1 MDTKSLELLEFDHA
15 KALVARH
22 ASFELGRK
30 AIADLQPLNDRQ
42 TIEERLA
49 ECAEARHLLSM
60 QPDFAMGAVTDI
72 RPAVSLAAQGR
83 VLEPWE
89 LLEIAATLEA
99 VANARHRIEEVSDE
113 LPRLW
118 AIGQALSDLTTLAR
132 EITRGIGPAGEILDT
147 ASPRLMEIRRE
158 IVEERRE
165 LVSRLEQFIASPEGQ
180 HLVSDMVVT
189 QREGRYVIPVKSEF
203 RRDLQGI
210 VHDVSNSGAT
220 VFIEPWSMIEPGN
233 TLREL
238 ELEERTEIERL
249 LQERSEALG
258 AHREEMSHDV
268 EVMTRLEVAVAKA
281 RYAHEAKATEAALI
295 KAADDN
301 ALPTLTIRNARHPL
315 LGPDAVPLSLR
326 MGGDLAV
333 LVVTG
338 PNTGG
343 KTVLLKTVGL
353 MVAMTQ
359 SGIPV
364 PADDGT
370 RLPVFDSVFADIG
383 DEQSIEQTLS
393 TFSWHVSNLVRIV
406 SDSTNRS
413 LVLLDEP
420 GSATDPIEGSALAR
434 ALLQHFLS
442 KGTLTIA
449 ATHYTDVKVFAHTT
463 DGLQNASLEFDP
475 VTKKPTYRL
484 QIGFPGGSNAL
495 ATAAR
500 LGLPEELVE
509 NARRMMPKAEQD
521 LAALLADL
529 EHEKNEASTLR
540 VDLEQER
547 ASLEAMRRE
556 LHDELARLR
565 TEERRTVSEARD
577 NLVREVASLH
587 RQIRDVSA
595 ELRRARS
602 KEQVERARDTLGV
615 VRQYLETPDMQPAP
629 PEESTAVPADDG
641 QIHVGDTVRI
651 RGTFTEGTVLSF
663 SQKTFQVEV
672 QCKQTR
678 LWLGVDSLDRVE
690 PSARPHSPGISIKS
704 EKAKRDVPR
713 ELDLRGKRAEEV
725 EPELDSYVNAATL
738 ARLPSV
744 RIIHGA
750 GTGTVRTI
758 VREWAAV
765 SPLVTEHRPGERSE
779 GGEGVTI
786 LELQ

>member
-1 MDTKSLELLEFDHA
+1 MDTKSLELLEFDRA

-22 ASFELGRK
+22 ASFELARR
-30 AIADLQPLNDRQ
+30 AIADLQPSNDRQ
-42 TIEERLA
+42 VIEERLA
-49 ECAEARHLLSM
+49 ECAEARRLLSL
-60 QPDFAMGAVTDI
+60 QPDFATGAITDI

-99 VANARHRIEEVSDE
+99 VASARHRIEHVSDE

-118 AIGQALSDLTTLAR
+118 AIGQALSDLTALAHAV
-132 EITRGIGPAGEILDT
+132 TRGIGPAGEILDT
-147 ASPRLMEIRRE
+147 ASPRLMQIRRE
-158 IVEERRE
+158 LVEARRE

-220 VFIEPWSMIEPGN
+220 VFIEPWSMIQPGN
-233 TLREL
+233 VLREL

-258 AHREEMSHDV
+258 AYGDEMAHDV

-281 RYAHEAKATEAALI
+281 RYAHEVKATEAALI
-295 KAADDN
+295 DCADN
-301 ALPTLTIRNARHPL
+301 YASPTLNIRNARHPL
-315 LGPDAVPLSLR
+315 LGHDAIPLSLK
-326 MGGDLAV
+326 MGGDLTV

-353 MVAMTQ
+353 MIAMTQ

-364 PADDGT
+364 PADVGT
-370 RLPVFDSVFADIG
+370 TLPVFDSVFADIG

-406 SDSTNRS
+406 SHSTNHS

-434 ALLQHFLS
+434 ALLQHFRR

-463 DGLQNASLEFDP
+463 EGLQNASLEFDP
-475 VTKKPTYRL
+475 VTNKPTYRL
-484 QIGFPGGSNAL
+484 QMGFPGGSNAL

-500 LGLPEELVE
+500 LGLPEELLD

-529 EHEKNEASTLR
+529 EREKKEASTLR
-540 VDLEQER
+540 AELQEER
-547 ASLEAMRRE
+547 TSLTEARRE
-556 LHDELARLR
+556 LDDELARLR
-565 TEERRTVSEARD
+565 TEERRAVSEARD
-577 NLVREVASLH
+577 NLVRDVASLH
-587 RQIRDVSA
+587 RQIREASA
-595 ELRRARS
+595 ELRKTRS
-602 KEQVERARDTLGV
+602 REQVDRARDTLGV
-615 VRQYLETPDMQPAP
+615 ARQRLEGPDMQPP
-629 PEESTAVPADDG
+629 PLEESTTVPVDDG
-641 QIHVGDTVRI
+641 RIHVGDTVRI
-651 RGTFTEGTVLSF
+651 RGTFTEGTVLSL
-663 SQKTFQVEV
+663 SEKTYQVEI
-672 QCKQTR
+672 QCRQTR
-678 LWLGVDSLDRVE
+678 LWLGVDSLDKVA
-690 PSARPHSPGISIKS
+690 PSAKPDSPGISIKS
-704 EKAKRDVPR
+704 EKVNRDISR
-713 ELDLRGKRAEEV
+713 ELDLRGRRAEEV

-738 ARLPSV
+738 ARLPTV

-750 GTGTVRTI
+750 GTGTVRSI
-758 VREWAAV
+758 VREWAA
-765 SPLVTEHRPGERSE
+765 STPLVTEFRPGERSE
-779 GGEGVTI
+779 GGDGVTV
-786 LELQ
+786 LDLQ

>member
-22 ASFELGRK
+22 ASFELGRR
-30 AIADLQPLNDRQ
+30 AIADLQPSNDRQ
-42 TIEERLA
+42 AIKELLA
-49 ECAEARHLLSM
+49 ECAEARRLLSL
-60 QPDFAMGAVTDI
+60 QPDFAMGAITDI
-72 RPAVSLAAQGR
+72 RPAISLAAQGK

-89 LLEIAATLEA
+89 LMEIAATLEA
-99 VANARHRIEEVSDE
+99 VASARHRIEHMSDE

-118 AIGQALSDLTTLAR
+118 AIGQALSDLTGLAR
-132 EITRGIGPAGEILDT
+132 EVTRGIGPAGEILDT
-147 ASPRLMEIRRE
+147 ASPRLMQIRRE
-158 IVEERRE
+158 LVEERRE
-165 LVSRLEQFIASPEGQ
+165 LVSRLEQFLASPEGQ
-180 HLVSDMVVT
+180 HLVSDTVVT

-203 RRDLQGI
+203 RRELQGI

-233 TLREL
+233 VLREL
-238 ELEERTEIERL
+238 ELEERTEIQRL

-258 AHREEMSHDV
+258 ANREEMAHDI

-281 RYAHEAKATEAALI
+281 RYAHEAKAAEATLI
-295 KAADDN
+295 DLSASDAS
-301 ALPTLTIRNARHPL
+301 PTLTIRNARHPL
-315 LGPDAVPLSLR
+315 LGRDAVPLSLK
-326 MGGDLAV
+326 MGHDLTV

-370 RLPVFDSVFADIG
+370 MLPVFDSVFADIG

-406 SDSTNRS
+406 SHSTNRS

-434 ALLQHFLS
+434 SLLQHFRS

-463 DGLQNASLEFDP
+463 EGLQNASLEFDP

-484 QIGFPGGSNAL
+484 QMGFPGGSNAL

-500 LGLPEELVE
+500 LGLPEQLVD
-509 NARRMMPKAEQD
+509 NARQMMPKAEQD

-529 EHEKNEASTLR
+529 EHEKKEATALR
-540 VDLEQER
+540 AALEQER
-547 ASLEAMRRE
+547 SSLETMRRE
-556 LHDELARLR
+556 LNDELARLR
-565 TEERRTVSEARD
+565 TEEHRAVSEARD
-577 NLVREVASLH
+577 NLVRDVASLH
-587 RQIRDVSA
+587 RQIRDVST
-595 ELRRARS
+595 ELRKARS
-602 KEQVERARDTLGV
+602 REQVERARDTLGV
-615 VRQYLETPDMQPAP
+615 ARQRLEAPDMQPPP
-629 PEESTAVPADDG
+629 PEESTTAPVDDG
-641 QIHVGDTVRI
+641 RIHVGDTVQI
-651 RGTFTEGTVLSF
+651 RGTFTEGTVLSL
-663 SQKTFQVEV
+663 SEKTYQVEV

-678 LWLGVDSLDRVE
+678 LWLGVDSLDKVA

-704 EKAKRDVPR
+704 EQANRDVSR

-744 RIIHGA
+744 RIIHGT
-750 GTGTVRTI
+750 GTGTVRSI
-758 VREWAAV
+758 VRQWAAI
-765 SPLVTEHRPGERSE
+765 SPLVTEYRPGERSE
-779 GGEGVTI
+779 GGDGVTV
-786 LELQ
+786 LDLQ